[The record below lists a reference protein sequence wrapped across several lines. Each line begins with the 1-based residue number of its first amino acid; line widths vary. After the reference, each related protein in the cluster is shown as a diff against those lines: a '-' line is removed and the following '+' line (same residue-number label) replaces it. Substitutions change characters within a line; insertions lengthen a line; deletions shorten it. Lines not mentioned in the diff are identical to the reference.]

1 MSVNISRLDFELCD
15 IFAVIEETRAEYGVP
30 RNMLDIEITESA
42 LNDDVGHIRSECD
55 KMKDLGY
62 HIWLDDFGSGYSSLN
77 TVTEY
82 SFDVLK
88 LDMIFLRSLDHNP
101 KTGPLMAYIVKGA
114 RGMDLSPLCEG
125 VETEEQYEFL
135 KEIGVEYAQGYYFGK
150 PMPMEESRA
159 FTEKKGLRWEK
170 R

>member
-1 MSVNISRLDFELCD
+1 
-15 IFAVIEETRAEYGVP
+15 
-30 RNMLDIEITESA
+30 
-42 LNDDVGHIRSECD
+42 
-55 KMKDLGY
+55 
-62 HIWLDDFGSGYSSLN
+62 
-77 TVTEY
+77 
-82 SFDVLK
+82 
-88 LDMIFLRSLDHNP
+88 MIFLRSLDHNP

>member
-1 MSVNISRLDFELCD
+1 
-15 IFAVIEETRAEYGVP
+15 
-30 RNMLDIEITESA
+30 
-42 LNDDVGHIRSECD
+42 
-55 KMKDLGY
+55 
-62 HIWLDDFGSGYSSLN
+62 
-77 TVTEY
+77 
-82 SFDVLK
+82 
-88 LDMIFLRSLDHNP
+88 
-101 KTGPLMAYIVKGA
+101 
-114 RGMDLSPLCEG
+114 MDLSPLCEG